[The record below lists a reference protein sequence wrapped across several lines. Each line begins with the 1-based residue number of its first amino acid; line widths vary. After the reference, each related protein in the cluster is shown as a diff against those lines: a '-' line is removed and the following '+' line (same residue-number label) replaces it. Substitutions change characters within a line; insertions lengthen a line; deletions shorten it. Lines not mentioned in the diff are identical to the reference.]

1 MIDTREALLRT
12 ERISKQ
18 YGLAQ
23 ALDAVDFEIRSGEV
37 RALVGE
43 NGAGKST
50 LIKIITG
57 TVQSSSGRM
66 WMSDVPV
73 DFGSPRD
80 AQEAGIAAVHQELP
94 LLEMRSVAENV
105 FFGREP
111 RRFGLIR
118 WAEMYEAT
126 RNALRQ
132 IGAEVNPRAPVR
144 SLKPAQRQMVAIARS
159 VSLGAKLLVL
169 DEPTSSLGAQEVE
182 VFLDVMRR
190 LRANGTAV
198 IFVSHRFDE
207 LYAVCESVT
216 VLRDGRAVRTGALR
230 DIDRT
235 ELVTLMLGTGRE
247 ELRSG
252 LTAFGLRKRPG
263 RAAIELLSARN
274 ISREPAIEDVSID
287 VRSGEIVGLAGLL
300 GSGRT
305 ETARA
310 IFGADRYASGTVTVE
325 GKPVK
330 PHSPRSAI
338 RAGIGFVSEDRKL
351 DGIVPQ
357 MSVADNLTLSAL
369 RPLSRFGF
377 ISRRR
382 QQAVVAKYV
391 TQLRIKVAGPA
402 QKIRELSGGNQQ
414 KVLLARW
421 LCRRV
426 RILLLD
432 DPTRGVDIAG
442 RAEIQATIREL
453 AEGGAGVLLISSELD
468 EIVEGSS
475 RTVVLRN
482 GRVVAVLHGDD
493 VTREAIMRAMAAD
506 E

>member
-1 MIDTREALLRT
+1 MTGSGEGLLRT
-12 ERISKQ
+12 EGISKQ
-18 YGLAQ
+18 YGSAH
-23 ALDAVDFEIRSGEV
+23 ALHAVDFEMRSGEV

-57 TVQSSSGRM
+57 TVRPSSGRM
-66 WMSDVPV
+66 WMSQVRV
-73 DFGSPRD
+73 EFGSPKD
-80 AQEAGIAAVHQELP
+80 AQEAGIAAVHQEVP

-118 WAEMYEAT
+118 WSEMYEAA

-132 IGAEVNPRAPVR
+132 IGAEVDPRATVR
-144 SLKPAQRQMVAIARS
+144 SLNAAQRQMVAIARS

-169 DEPTSSLGAQEVE
+169 DEPTSSLSAHEVE
-182 VFLDVMRR
+182 VFLDVVRR
-190 LRANGTAV
+190 LRANGTGL
-198 IFVSHRFDE
+198 ILVSHRFDE

-216 VLRDGRAVRTGALR
+216 VLRDGRAVRTAALR
-230 DIDRT
+230 DMDRA
-235 ELVTLMLGTGRE
+235 ELVSSMLGAGRD

-252 LTAFGLRKRPG
+252 LTAFGPRERLNC
-263 RAAIELLSARN
+263 AATEMLSARHL
-274 ISREPAIEDVSID
+274 SREPGIEDVSID

-310 IFGADRYASGTVTVE
+310 IFGADRYASGTVIVDA
-325 GKPVK
+325 KPVK

-338 RAGIGFVSEDRKL
+338 RAGMGFVSEERKL
-351 DGIVPQ
+351 DGIVPE

-369 RPLSRFGF
+369 PLLSRFGF

-382 QQAVVAKYV
+382 QQQVAAKYV
-391 TQLRIKVAGPA
+391 RQLRIKVSSPT

-421 LCRRV
+421 LCRRARV
-426 RILLLD
+426 LILD

-442 RAEIQATIREL
+442 RAEIQVAIREL

-468 EIVEGSS
+468 EILEGSS
-475 RTVVLRN
+475 RAVVLRN
-482 GRVVAVLHGDD
+482 GRVVSALQGND
-493 VTREAIMRAMAAD
+493 VTREAIMRAMAG
-506 E
+506 EG